1 MNWGGSAHRAT
12 GSPALIAH
20 GTGMRSLRSRYGHAI
35 AKVVEQQSDRPR
47 LRSESHVRSLY
58 GNTADLLVAHSLE
71 TTSVHVVS
79 KFSASVRSHPAVG
92 YFINGQLTYVLSAMV
107 LPVQN
112 VDGELF
118 GVHLTFLAGD
128 GNGKAAVE
136 PARKIYGFEKRGRD
150 KVATR
155 WVSGWASLRA
165 SKLPWP

>member
-1 MNWGGSAHRAT
+1 M
-12 GSPALIAH
+12 P
-20 GTGMRSLRSRYGHAI
+20 
-35 AKVVEQQSDRPR
+35 PR
-47 LRSESHVRSLY
+47 LRSESRAIAVWQ
-58 GNTADLLVAHSLE
+58 HSRLASCTLAE

-112 VDGELF
+112 VDGELS

-136 PARKIYGFEKRGRD
+136 PARKIYGFEKGG
-150 KVATR
+150 AIM
-155 WVSGWASLRA
+155 LRPVGEWLGLA
-165 SKLPWP
+165 EGVETALV